1 MTHVEEIHFAIRRI
15 YEAALFPEN
24 WPSALASV
32 TEAIGGYKAL
42 LTEKT
47 PGAAGRS
54 FSSGFEVENASRL
67 QREFETR
74 LPDWIRA
81 IPVGAPMRQSS
92 MISDAAFRRSEIY
105 NETIRPFYGGFYG
118 IVAPLAQHPGRRA
131 YFSVCRHLG
140 APDFSDD
147 DLEAAKLIVPHLK
160 TALEVQGRLE
170 AADLRTQGVLDVIT
184 QLNVGVILF
193 DAALRPVFVNPCAE
207 AIAARRDGLLL
218 SRQAVAATLH
228 LDTEG
233 LRRVMKAA
241 LAWHDVSRDGSVVAT
256 RTGAPERCYLSRRP
270 PRPPLV
276 VLVVPLC
283 TTGLTSAWN
292 SDARAVLFVME
303 PDSASGL
310 EQMVLIE
317 TFQLTRREAALAS
330 LLARGIDLPDTA
342 ARLGIGIGTARGY
355 LKQVLAKTGTHRQAE
370 LVALLLRS
378 ACMAGGVTTAPN
390 STVPC
395 SHRSDSRGQ

>member
-1 MTHVEEIHFAIRRI
+1 MTRCEAIHFAVRRI
-15 YEAALFPEN
+15 YEAALSPES
-24 WPSALASV
+24 WPSALFSV
-32 TEAIGGYKAL
+32 TQAVGGQKAML
-42 LTEKT
+42 SEKT
-47 PGAAGRS
+47 LGAAGRF
-54 FSSGFEVENASRL
+54 FSSGLDVDSASRL
-67 QREFETR
+67 QREFELR

-81 IPVGAPMRQSS
+81 IPVGVPMRQSS
-92 MISDAAFRRSEIY
+92 MISDVAFRRSEIY
-105 NETIRPFYGGFYG
+105 NETIRPVGGFYG
-118 IVAPLAQHPGRRA
+118 MVAPLVQHPGRRA

-140 APDFSDD
+140 EPDFSDD
-147 DLEAAKLIVPHLK
+147 DLEAARLIVPHLR
-160 TALEVQGRLE
+160 TSLDVWGRLE

-228 LDTEG
+228 FDTEG

-256 RTGAPERCYLSRRP
+256 RAGAPVRYYLSRSP

-276 VLVVPLC
+276 VCAVPLC
-283 TTGLTSAWN
+283 TTGLTSEWN
-292 SDARAVLFVME
+292 WDARAVLFVME

-310 EQMVLIE
+310 EQVVLIK

-355 LKQVLAKTGTHRQAE
+355 LKEVLAKTGTHRQAE
-370 LVALLLRS
+370 LVGLLLRT
-378 ACMAGGVTTAPN
+378 ACTAGCVTTAPS
-390 STVPC
+390 STAC

>member
-1 MTHVEEIHFAIRRI
+1 MARCEAIQLPIRRT
-15 YEAALFPEN
+15 YEAALSPEN
-24 WPSALASV
+24 WPSALVSV
-32 TEAIGGYKAL
+32 TQAIGGHKAML
-42 LTEKT
+42 SEKT

-54 FSSGFEVENASRL
+54 FSSGLDVENASRL
-67 QREFETR
+67 QREFEIR

-92 MISDAAFRRSEIY
+92 MISDAAFRRTDLY
-105 NETIRPFYGGFYG
+105 NETIRPVGGFYG
-118 IVAPLAQHPGRRA
+118 MVAPLAQHPGRRA

-147 DLEAAKLIVPHLK
+147 DLEAAQLIVPHLK

-170 AADLRTQGVLDVIT
+170 AADFRTQGVLDVIT

-193 DAALRPVFVNPCAE
+193 DAALRPVLVNSCAE
-207 AIAARRDGLLL
+207 AIVARRDGLLL
-218 SRQAVAATLH
+218 SRQAVAASVH
-228 LDTEG
+228 LDTEC

-256 RTGAPERCYLSRRP
+256 RTGAPVRCYLSRRP
-270 PRPPLV
+270 PSPPLV
-276 VLVVPLC
+276 VCVVPLC
-283 TTGLTSAWN
+283 TTGLTSEWN
-292 SDARAVLFVME
+292 ADARAVLFVME

-310 EQMVLIE
+310 EQMVLIK

-330 LLARGIDLPDTA
+330 LLARGIDLSDTA
-342 ARLGIGIGTARGY
+342 SRLGIGIGTARGY
-355 LKQVLAKTGTHRQAE
+355 LKEVLAKTGTHRQAE

-378 ACMAGGVTTAPN
+378 ACMAGCVTTAPS

>member
-1 MTHVEEIHFAIRRI
+1 MTHEEIHFAIRRI
-15 YEAALFPEN
+15 YEAALSPEN
-24 WPSALASV
+24 WPSALVSV
-32 TEAIGGYKAL
+32 TEAIGGHKAMVN
-42 LTEKT
+42 EKT

-54 FSSGFEVENASRL
+54 FSNGLDVENASRL

-81 IPVGAPMRQSS
+81 IPVGVPMRQSS
-92 MISDAAFRRSEIY
+92 MISDAAFRRSELY
-105 NETIRPFYGGFYG
+105 NETIRPVGGFYVM
-118 IVAPLAQHPGRRA
+118 VAPLVQHPGRRA

-160 TALEVQGRLE
+160 TALDVQGRLE

-218 SRQAVAATLH
+218 SSEAVAATLH
-228 LDTEG
+228 LDTEV

-241 LAWHDVSRDGSVVAT
+241 LAWHDVSRDGSVFAL
-256 RTGAPERCYLSRRP
+256 RTEAPVRCYLSRRP

-283 TTGLTSAWN
+283 TTGLTNEWN
-292 SDARAVLFVME
+292 SGARAVLFVME

-317 TFQLTRREAALAS
+317 TFQFTRREAALAS

>member
-1 MTHVEEIHFAIRRI
+1 MTRSEAIQLAIRSV
-15 YEAALFPEN
+15 YDAAISPEN
-24 WPSALASV
+24 WPRALVSV
-32 TEAIGGYKAL
+32 TEAIGGHKAML
-42 LTEKT
+42 SEQT

-54 FSSGFEVENASRL
+54 ITSGLDVENASRL
-67 QREFETR
+67 LGEFETR

-92 MISDAAFRRSEIY
+92 MISDAAFRRSEFY
-105 NETIRPFYGGFYG
+105 NQTVRPIGGFYG
-118 IVAPLAQHPGRRA
+118 MVAPLVLHPRRRA
-131 YFSVCRHLG
+131 YFSVCRDLG

-170 AADLRTQGVLDVIT
+170 VANWQTQSVLDAIT

-207 AIAARRDGLLL
+207 AIAARHDGLLL
-218 SRQAVAATLH
+218 SRQAIAATLD

-241 LAWHDVSRDGSVVAT
+241 LAWHDVSRNGSVVAT
-256 RTGAPERCYLSRRP
+256 GTGAPVRCYLSRRP

-276 VLVVPLC
+276 VCVVPLC
-283 TTGLTSAWN
+283 TTGLTSEWN

-330 LLARGIDLPDTA
+330 SLARGIDLSDTA
-342 ARLGIGIGTARGY
+342 AQLGIGIGTARGY
-355 LKQVLAKTGTHRQAE
+355 LKQVLDKTGTHRQAE

-378 ACMAGGVTTAPN
+378 PYMAGCVTTTP
-390 STVPC
+390 SPTVLY
-395 SHRSDSRGQ
+395 SDRSGNRGQ

>member
-1 MTHVEEIHFAIRRI
+1 MTRGEAIQLAVRRI
-15 YEAALFPEN
+15 YEAALSPEN
-24 WPSALASV
+24 WPSALVSV
-32 TEAIGGYKAL
+32 TEAIGGHKAML
-42 LTEKT
+42 SEKT
-47 PGAAGRS
+47 RGAVGRS
-54 FSSGFEVENASRL
+54 FSSGLDVENASRL
-67 QREFETR
+67 QREFEIR

-81 IPVGAPMRQSS
+81 IPVGVPMRQSS

-105 NETIRPFYGGFYG
+105 NETIRPVGGFYG
-118 IVAPLAQHPGRRA
+118 LVAPLVQHPARQA

-147 DLEAAKLIVPHLK
+147 DLEAAKLIVPHLN

-170 AADLRTQGVLDVIT
+170 AADLRTQGVLDAIT
-184 QLNVGVILF
+184 QLNVGVILV
-193 DAALRPVFVNPCAE
+193 DAALSPVFVNPCAE

-218 SRQAVAATLH
+218 STQAVAATLH

-233 LRRVMKAA
+233 LRRAMKAA
-241 LAWHDVSRDGSVVAT
+241 LAWHDFSRDGSVIAT
-256 RTGAPERCYLSRRP
+256 RTGAPVRCYLSRLP

-276 VLVVPLC
+276 VCVVPLC
-283 TTGLTSAWN
+283 TTGLTSEWN

-310 EQMVLIE
+310 EQMILIE

-330 LLARGIDLPDTA
+330 LLARGIDLSDTA

-355 LKQVLAKTGTHRQAE
+355 LKQVLAKTGTHRQSE
-370 LVALLLRS
+370 LVVLLLRS
-378 ACMAGGVTTAPN
+378 ACTAGRVTTNPS
-390 STVPC
+390 STVARSP
-395 SHRSDSRGQ
+395 RSDSRAQ